1 MTANQKIDKI
11 FGSDYIE
18 NRFQSK
24 FEKSQF
30 VNINLNNSS
39 SKNSERKLIKPKKFS
54 VNSFQKQFTNDE
66 NNKKDKKRTIG
77 YIDMNFYSKVL
88 KNINENNKDNIDDII
103 CKSNKIKKNKSIINL
118 MNQETKS
125 NKNIMNFKDS
135 NNNNLEEK
143 KVTNP
148 MSNEKKNSKTKKR
161 KESIINIIN
170 SNNNKINDSQK
181 LLEKRN
187 KLNEV
192 QSALQLEIKSK
203 RKKYNDYI
211 IEKIEMPNY
220 IKIEEDNKLNNKSN
234 NTNIINNIN
243 DTNALN
249 QNFKKD
255 FSIEI
260 KNKNFQTIYNV
271 NNKKNQF
278 LCCF

>member
-1 MTANQKIDKI
+1 MNANQKIDKI

-54 VNSFQKQFTNDE
+54 VNSFQKQFTNVE

-77 YIDMNFYSKVL
+77 YIDINFYSNVL
-88 KNINENNKDNIDDII
+88 KNVNENNKDNIDDVI

-118 MNQETKS
+118 MNCEIKS
-125 NKNIMNFKDS
+125 NKNMMNFKDS
-135 NNNNLEEK
+135 NNNNLEEQ
-143 KVTNP
+143 KVTNI

-161 KESIINIIN
+161 KETVLNTINR
-170 SNNNKINDSQK
+170 SNNKINNSQK
-181 LLEKRN
+181 LIEKRN

-220 IKIEEDNKLNNKSN
+220 MMIEKENKLNNKSN
-234 NTNIINNIN
+234 NTNILNNN
-243 DTNALN
+243 NETNPLN

-255 FSIEI
+255 YIIEI

>member
-1 MTANQKIDKI
+1 MNANQKIDKI

>member
-1 MTANQKIDKI
+1 MNANQKIDKI

-18 NRFQSK
+18 NRFQNK

-39 SKNSERKLIKPKKFS
+39 SKSSERKLIKPKKFS
-54 VNSFQKQFTNDE
+54 VNSFQKQFTNVE

-77 YIDMNFYSKVL
+77 YIDINFYSNVL
-88 KNINENNKDNIDDII
+88 KNVNENNKDNIDDVI

-118 MNQETKS
+118 MNCEIKS
-125 NKNIMNFKDS
+125 NKNMMNFKDS
-135 NNNNLEEK
+135 NNNNLEEQ
-143 KVTNP
+143 KVTNI

-161 KESIINIIN
+161 KDTVLNAIN

-181 LLEKRN
+181 LIEKRN

-203 RKKYNDYI
+203 RKKYKDYI

-220 IKIEEDNKLNNKSN
+220 MIIEKENKLNNKSN
-234 NTNIINNIN
+234 NTNILNNN
-243 DTNALN
+243 NETNPLN

-260 KNKNFQTIYNV
+260 KNNNFQTIYNV
-271 NNKKNQF
+271 NNKKNRF

>member
-1 MTANQKIDKI
+1 MNANQKIDKI

-54 VNSFQKQFTNDE
+54 VNSFQKQFTNVE

-77 YIDMNFYSKVL
+77 YIDINFYSKVL
-88 KNINENNKDNIDDII
+88 KNVNENNKDNIDDVI

-118 MNQETKS
+118 MNCEIKS
-125 NKNIMNFKDS
+125 NKNMMNFKDS
-135 NNNNLEEK
+135 NNNNLEEQ
-143 KVTNP
+143 KVTNI

-203 RKKYNDYI
+203 RKKYKDYI

-220 IKIEEDNKLNNKSN
+220 MIIEKENKLNNKSN
-234 NTNIINNIN
+234 NTNIINNN
-243 DTNALN
+243 NETNPLN

-255 FSIEI
+255 YIIEI

>member
-1 MTANQKIDKI
+1 MNANQKIDKI

-18 NRFQSK
+18 NRFQNK

-54 VNSFQKQFTNDE
+54 VNSFQKQFTNVE
-66 NNKKDKKRTIG
+66 NNKKDKKRIIG
-77 YIDMNFYSKVL
+77 YIDINFYDKVL
-88 KNINENNKDNIDDII
+88 KNVNENNKDNIDDVI

-118 MNQETKS
+118 MNCEIKS
-125 NKNIMNFKDS
+125 NKNMMNFKDS
-135 NNNNLEEK
+135 NNNNLEEQ
-143 KVTNP
+143 KVTNI

-161 KESIINIIN
+161 KETVLNTIN
-170 SNNNKINDSQK
+170 SSNNKINNSQK
-181 LLEKRN
+181 LIENRN

-192 QSALQLEIKSK
+192 QSAIQLEIKSK
-203 RKKYNDYI
+203 KKKYKNYI

-220 IKIEEDNKLNNKSN
+220 MIIEKENKLNNKSN
-234 NTNIINNIN
+234 NNNIINNN
-243 DTNALN
+243 NETNPLN

-255 FSIEI
+255 YIIEI

>member
-1 MTANQKIDKI
+1 MNANQKIDKI
-11 FGSDYIE
+11 FGSDYTE

-54 VNSFQKQFTNDE
+54 VNSFQKQFTNVE

-77 YIDMNFYSKVL
+77 YIDINFYSKVL
-88 KNINENNKDNIDDII
+88 KNVNENNKDNIDDVI
-103 CKSNKIKKNKSIINL
+103 CKSNKIKKNKSIINP
-118 MNQETKS
+118 MSHESKS

-135 NNNNLEEK
+135 NNNNYEEK
-143 KVTNP
+143 KVTNI

-161 KESIINIIN
+161 KDTVLNAIN

-181 LLEKRN
+181 LIEKRN

-203 RKKYNDYI
+203 RKKYKDYI

-220 IKIEEDNKLNNKSN
+220 MIIEKENKLNNKSN
-234 NTNIINNIN
+234 NTNILNNN
-243 DTNALN
+243 NETNPLN

-260 KNKNFQTIYNV
+260 KNNNFQTIYNV
-271 NNKKNQF
+271 NNKKNRF

>member
-1 MTANQKIDKI
+1 MNANQKIDKI

-18 NRFQSK
+18 NRFQNK

-54 VNSFQKQFTNDE
+54 VNSFQKQFTNVE

-77 YIDMNFYSKVL
+77 YIDINFYSKVL
-88 KNINENNKDNIDDII
+88 KNVNENNKDNIDDVI

-118 MNQETKS
+118 MNCEIKS
-125 NKNIMNFKDS
+125 NKNMMNFKDS
-135 NNNNLEEK
+135 NNNNYEEK
-143 KVTNP
+143 KVTNI

-161 KESIINIIN
+161 KETVLNTIN
-170 SNNNKINDSQK
+170 SSNNKINNSQK
-181 LLEKRN
+181 LIENRN

-192 QSALQLEIKSK
+192 QSAIQLEIKSK
-203 RKKYNDYI
+203 KKKYKNYV

-220 IKIEEDNKLNNKSN
+220 MIIEKDNKLNNKSN
-234 NTNIINNIN
+234 NTNIINNN
-243 DTNALN
+243 NETNPSN
-249 QNFKKD
+249 QNFKKNYI
-255 FSIEI
+255 IEI

>member
-1 MTANQKIDKI
+1 MNANQKIDKI

-54 VNSFQKQFTNDE
+54 VNSFQKQFTNVE

-77 YIDMNFYSKVL
+77 YIDINFYSKVL
-88 KNINENNKDNIDDII
+88 KNVNENNKDNIDDVI

-118 MNQETKS
+118 MNCEIKS
-125 NKNIMNFKDS
+125 NKNMMNFKDS
-135 NNNNLEEK
+135 NNNNLEEQ
-143 KVTNP
+143 KVTNI

-161 KESIINIIN
+161 KETVLNTIN
-170 SNNNKINDSQK
+170 SSNNKINNSQK
-181 LLEKRN
+181 LIENRN

-203 RKKYNDYI
+203 KKKYKNYV

-220 IKIEEDNKLNNKSN
+220 MIIEKDNKLNNKSN
-234 NTNIINNIN
+234 NTNIINNN
-243 DTNALN
+243 NETNPSN
-249 QNFKKD
+249 QNFKKNYI
-255 FSIEI
+255 IEI

>member
-1 MTANQKIDKI
+1 MNAIQKIDKI

-54 VNSFQKQFTNDE
+54 VNSFQKQFTNVE

-77 YIDMNFYSKVL
+77 YIDINFYSKVL
-88 KNINENNKDNIDDII
+88 KNVNENNKDNIDDVI

-118 MNQETKS
+118 MNCEIKS
-125 NKNIMNFKDS
+125 NKNMMNFKDS
-135 NNNNLEEK
+135 NNNNLEEQ
-143 KVTNP
+143 KVTNI

-161 KESIINIIN
+161 KETVLNTIN
-170 SNNNKINDSQK
+170 SSNNKINNSQK
-181 LLEKRN
+181 LIENRN

-192 QSALQLEIKSK
+192 QSAIQLEIKSK
-203 RKKYNDYI
+203 KKKYKNYV

-220 IKIEEDNKLNNKSN
+220 MIIEKDNKLNNKSN
-234 NTNIINNIN
+234 NTNIINNN
-243 DTNALN
+243 NETNPSN
-249 QNFKKD
+249 QNFKKNYI
-255 FSIEI
+255 IEI

>member
-1 MTANQKIDKI
+1 MNAIQKIDKI

-24 FEKSQF
+24 FEKYQF

-54 VNSFQKQFTNDE
+54 VNSFQKQFTNVE

-77 YIDMNFYSKVL
+77 YIDINFYSKVL
-88 KNINENNKDNIDDII
+88 KNVNENNKDNIDDVI

-118 MNQETKS
+118 MNCEIKS
-125 NKNIMNFKDS
+125 NKNMMNFKDS
-135 NNNNLEEK
+135 NNNNLEEQ
-143 KVTNP
+143 KVTNI

-203 RKKYNDYI
+203 KKKYKNYI

-220 IKIEEDNKLNNKSN
+220 MIIEKENKLNNKSN
-234 NTNIINNIN
+234 NTNVNNN
-243 DTNALN
+243 DETNPLN

>member
-1 MTANQKIDKI
+1 MNANQKIDKI

-18 NRFQSK
+18 NRFQNK

-39 SKNSERKLIKPKKFS
+39 SKSSERKLIKPKKFS
-54 VNSFQKQFTNDE
+54 VNSFQKQFTNVE

-77 YIDMNFYSKVL
+77 YIDINFYSNVL
-88 KNINENNKDNIDDII
+88 KNVNENNKDNIDDVI

-118 MNQETKS
+118 MNCEIKS
-125 NKNIMNFKDS
+125 NKNMMNFKDS
-135 NNNNLEEK
+135 NNNNLEEQ
-143 KVTNP
+143 KVTNI

-161 KESIINIIN
+161 KDTVLNAIN

-181 LLEKRN
+181 LIEKRN

-203 RKKYNDYI
+203 RKKYKDYI

-220 IKIEEDNKLNNKSN
+220 MMIEKENKLNNKSN
-234 NTNIINNIN
+234 NTNILNNN
-243 DTNALN
+243 NETNPLN

-260 KNKNFQTIYNV
+260 KNNNFQTIYNV
-271 NNKKNQF
+271 NNKKNRF

>member
-1 MTANQKIDKI
+1 MNAIQKIDKI

-54 VNSFQKQFTNDE
+54 VNSFQKQFTNVE

-77 YIDMNFYSKVL
+77 YIDINFYSKVL
-88 KNINENNKDNIDDII
+88 KNVNENNKDNIDDVI

-118 MNQETKS
+118 MNCEIKS
-125 NKNIMNFKDS
+125 NKNMMNFKDS
-135 NNNNLEEK
+135 NNNNLEEQ
-143 KVTNP
+143 KVTNI

-161 KESIINIIN
+161 KETVLNTIN
-170 SNNNKINDSQK
+170 SSNNKINNSQK
-181 LLEKRN
+181 LIENRN

-192 QSALQLEIKSK
+192 QSAIQLEIKSK
-203 RKKYNDYI
+203 KKKYKNYV

-220 IKIEEDNKLNNKSN
+220 MIIEKDNKLNNKSN
-234 NTNIINNIN
+234 NTNIINNN
-243 DTNALN
+243 NETNPLN

-260 KNKNFQTIYNV
+260 KNNNFQTIYNV
-271 NNKKNQF
+271 NNKKNRF

>member
-1 MTANQKIDKI
+1 MNANQKIDKI

-54 VNSFQKQFTNDE
+54 VNSFQKQFTNVE

-77 YIDMNFYSKVL
+77 YIDINFYSKVL
-88 KNINENNKDNIDDII
+88 KNVNENNKDNIDDVI

-118 MNQETKS
+118 MNCEIKS
-125 NKNIMNFKDS
+125 NKNMMNFKDS
-135 NNNNLEEK
+135 NNNNLEEQ
-143 KVTNP
+143 KVTNI

-161 KESIINIIN
+161 KETVLNTIN
-170 SNNNKINDSQK
+170 SSNNKINNSQK
-181 LLEKRN
+181 LIENRN

-192 QSALQLEIKSK
+192 QSAIQLEIKSK
-203 RKKYNDYI
+203 KKKYKNYV

-220 IKIEEDNKLNNKSN
+220 MIIEKDNKLNNKSN
-234 NTNIINNIN
+234 NTNIINNN
-243 DTNALN
+243 NETNPSN
-249 QNFKKD
+249 QNFKKNYI
-255 FSIEI
+255 IEI

>member
-1 MTANQKIDKI
+1 MNANQKIDKI

-54 VNSFQKQFTNDE
+54 VNSFQKQFTNVE

-77 YIDMNFYSKVL
+77 YIDINFYSKVL
-88 KNINENNKDNIDDII
+88 KNVNENNKDNIDDVI

-118 MNQETKS
+118 MNCEIKS
-125 NKNIMNFKDS
+125 NKNMMNFKDS
-135 NNNNLEEK
+135 NNNNLEEQ
-143 KVTNP
+143 KVTNI

-161 KESIINIIN
+161 KETVLNTIN
-170 SNNNKINDSQK
+170 SSTNKINNSQK
-181 LLEKRN
+181 LIENRN

-203 RKKYNDYI
+203 KKKYKNYV

-220 IKIEEDNKLNNKSN
+220 MIIEKDNKLNNKSN
-234 NTNIINNIN
+234 NTNIINNN
-243 DTNALN
+243 NETNPSN
-249 QNFKKD
+249 QNFKKNYI
-255 FSIEI
+255 IEI

>member
-1 MTANQKIDKI
+1 MNANQKIDKI

-39 SKNSERKLIKPKKFS
+39 SKSSERKLIKPKKFS
-54 VNSFQKQFTNDE
+54 VNSFQKQFTNVE

-77 YIDMNFYSKVL
+77 YIDINFYSKVL
-88 KNINENNKDNIDDII
+88 KNVNENNKDNIDDVI

-118 MNQETKS
+118 MNCEIKS
-125 NKNIMNFKDS
+125 NKNMMNFKDS
-135 NNNNLEEK
+135 NNNNLEEQ
-143 KVTNP
+143 KVTNI
-148 MSNEKKNSKTKKR
+148 MSNEKKNSKAKKR
-161 KESIINIIN
+161 KETVLNAIN

-181 LLEKRN
+181 LIEKRN

-203 RKKYNDYI
+203 RKKYKDYI

-220 IKIEEDNKLNNKSN
+220 MIIEKENKLNNKSN
-234 NTNIINNIN
+234 NTNIINNN
-243 DTNALN
+243 NETNPLN

-260 KNKNFQTIYNV
+260 KNNNFQTIYNV
-271 NNKKNQF
+271 NNKKNRF

>member
-1 MTANQKIDKI
+1 MNANQKIDKI

-18 NRFQSK
+18 NRFQNK

-54 VNSFQKQFTNDE
+54 VNSFQKQFTNVE

-77 YIDMNFYSKVL
+77 YIDINFYSNVL
-88 KNINENNKDNIDDII
+88 KNVNENNKDNIDDVI

-135 NNNNLEEK
+135 NNNNLEEQ
-143 KVTNP
+143 KVTNI

-161 KESIINIIN
+161 KDTVLNAIN

-220 IKIEEDNKLNNKSN
+220 MIIEKENKLNNKSN
-234 NTNIINNIN
+234 NTNILNNN
-243 DTNALN
+243 NETNPLN

-260 KNKNFQTIYNV
+260 KNNNFQTIYNV
-271 NNKKNQF
+271 NNKKNRF

>member
-220 IKIEEDNKLNNKSN
+220 MIIEKENKLNNKSN